1 MPSKAYSKSM
11 PEIAH
16 ITELFEREDACYT
29 NGMEQHQ
36 ENMLVLQEMLSVL
49 RERQSAWDLT
59 AKEKERSK
67 KGIEALEAAAAALS
81 IQIYA

>member
-1 MPSKAYSKSM
+1 MPTKTYSMSM
-11 PEIAH
+11 PQVEPFI
-16 ITELFEREDACYT
+16 ITGNSAIL

-59 AKEKERSK
+59 AKEKQRSK

>member
-11 PEIAH
+11 PEAEPFI
-16 ITELFEREDACYT
+16 ITRNCAIL

>member
-1 MPSKAYSKSM
+1 MTMPQAQ
-11 PEIAH
+11 PFI
-16 ITELFEREDACYT
+16 ITSNDAIL
-29 NGMEQHQ
+29 NSMEQHQ